1 MDIAIQDYE
10 AGADV
15 ADPTAPDEMDR
26 KLMNHIAAILTRTE
40 DMLQRD
46 DAEIDADEFFMA
58 RGDLLDLFQNAD
70 LIDWLRAMRLQNRC
84 PTRNY
89 AVKE

>member
-10 AGADV
+10 AGKEL

-26 KLMNHIAAILTRTE
+26 KLANHIAAILTRTE

-46 DAEIDADEFFMA
+46 DAEVDMDEFFLA
-58 RGDLLDLFQNAD
+58 RGDILDMFQNAG
-70 LIDWLRAMRLQNRC
+70 LIDWLREMRLQNRC
-84 PTRNY
+84 PARTY